1 MSIKLNVLSPSHL
14 GVGISTKEIPL
25 QAKHGAERGSGPV
38 HNMCYILFERDATV
52 KESAAVRNPTKDN
65 HAGWGMIGEGIFKG
79 WEESSGE
86 QKGLRDLWQP
96 ILEAREYPNNRILN
110 SDGERELIQFKRV
123 YTAMWSPSDPDEY
136 MGDRATDKIMNYLCW
151 VECEYYT
158 HPITRKQGY
167 AKLKML
173 SSGSNSTGEKL
184 PPELQSRIVSLNLP
198 PTSTPPRPSTPDIL
212 LGRGRKR
219 KTGRRTRRK
228 KGGHHLYR
236 TLRVSKYASQKQI
249 RNAYIKL
256 KKKKKLTKN
265 VKYAYKILSK
275 KKTRKQYNDR
285 YKKRR

>member
-1 MSIKLNVLSPSHL
+1 MSIKFHVLSPSHL
-14 GVGISTKEIPL
+14 GAGISTNEIPL

-65 HAGWGMIGEGIFKG
+65 HTGWNMIGEGIFKG

-110 SDGERELIQFKRV
+110 SDDERGLIKFKRV
-123 YTAMWSPSDPDEY
+123 YRTMWAHYNPDIHI
-136 MGDRATDKIMNYLCW
+136 GDRATDKIMNYLCW

-167 AKLKML
+167 AKLNTL
-173 SSGSNSTGEKL
+173 SSGSNSTGENL
-184 PPELQSRIVSLNLP
+184 PPELQSKILSINLP
-198 PTSTPPRPSTPDIL
+198 NNITPPRPSTPEIL
-212 LGRGRKR
+212 LGRKR

-249 RNAYIKL
+249 RKAYIKL